1 MTKRKALNR
10 GLMKKTRRPKKHP
23 HKHLHKHN
31 HNKIKQWDMCQNCI
45 HIADLSK
52 HITKSPSYD
61 LKEEREK
68 ELNKGLNKELS
79 NGDLFC
85 GKRGIYM
92 RKAIIKKAPVFCDQV
107 RAGNFSP
114 QPAVRKSRK

>member
-1 MTKRKALNR
+1 MKNP
-10 GLMKKTRRPKKHP
+10 MKKQSRKSGKCPKR
-23 HKHLHKHN
+23 L
-31 HNKIKQWDMCQNCI
+31 IFQWDMCQNCI

-114 QPAVRKSRK
+114 NTPAERIRKSRR